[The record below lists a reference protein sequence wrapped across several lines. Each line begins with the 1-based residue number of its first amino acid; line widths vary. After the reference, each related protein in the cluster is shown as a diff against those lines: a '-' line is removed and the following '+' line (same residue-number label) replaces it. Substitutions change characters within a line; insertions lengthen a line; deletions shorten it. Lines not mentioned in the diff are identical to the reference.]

1 MSVRDRTRC
10 LIYVRQS
17 DSRGVGT
24 DSVSIHSQEHL
35 LRGHAKRHG
44 WIVVGVEVDADLRG
58 GDDDRPGFR
67 SCMTRAAAG
76 EYDTLLFYDMS
87 RFARGLWLQEPQ
99 IRDLERHGVAIHSY
113 MEPHASD
120 PLYRQ
125 ILGAVAEQYT
135 RTLRAHSRRA
145 VEEKVRRGIHPN
157 TPYGYARPDKR
168 SPLAV
173 DEDRPERAD
182 AVRRMFRWR
191 AAGVGTTEIRM
202 RLVDA
207 GLPSPTGVTWSTKT
221 VRTILQN
228 TVYVGTAYA
237 NDATCENAHPAIVDA
252 DLFDA
257 VQATFGESAAGRGM
271 RWRKVRSSWLER
283 YVYHDCGERM
293 YLVARN
299 GGTTAPAFVC
309 GWVGKSGNY
318 PPENRCTLPKKSR
331 RADWLEDEAWSLV
344 VDAVAAMVD
353 PDDAVR
359 RAEERARTLRPES
372 AARRADAERRLR
384 ALDAR
389 FARAESLYLDGERNR
404 DWLNAQEAR
413 IAAERVAVQ
422 RELDAL
428 PPEPDGDVLRTAAA
442 VLRSLRDSL
451 SEMPDEYRTSIIAR
465 LGVVFYGEHGARL
478 VVWPDIA
485 PLLPDLA
492 PLTPDMFV
500 NPDQPRRFR
509 MCVDGQ

>member
-1 MSVRDRTRC
+1 MTVRDRTRC
-10 LIYVRQS
+10 LVYVRQS
-17 DSRGVGT
+17 DSRGVGQ

-35 LRGHAKRHG
+35 LREHAKRHG

-67 SCMTRAAAG
+67 RCMERAAAG

-99 IRDLERHGVAIHSY
+99 IRQLEKHGVAIHSY

-157 TPYGYARPDKR
+157 TPYGYARADKR
-168 SPLAV
+168 QPLAL
-173 DEDRPERAD
+173 DDDHPERAE

-191 AAGVGTTEIRM
+191 ADGVGTTEIRM

-221 VRTILQN
+221 VRTILMN
-228 TVYVGTAYA
+228 PVYAGVAYA
-237 NDATCENAHPAIVDA
+237 NDVTCDGAHPAIVDG

-257 VQATFGESAAGRGM
+257 VQASFGHVVERRGM

-293 YLVARN
+293 YLVSRN

-318 PPENRCTLPKKSR
+318 PPEQRCTLPKKSR
-331 RADWLEDEAWSLV
+331 RADWLEDEAWRVV
-344 VDAVAAMVD
+344 VDAVAALVD
-353 PDDAVR
+353 PDDAIR
-359 RAEERARTLRPES
+359 QAERQ
-372 AARRADAERRLR
+372 ARRARPEAAAARKDAQRRLA

-389 FARAESLYLDGERNR
+389 WQRAEALYLDGERDR

-413 IAAERVAVQ
+413 IAAERIAVQ
-422 RELDAL
+422 RTLDAL
-428 PPEPDGDVLRTAAA
+428 PPEPDGDVLRSASA

-451 SEMPDEYRTSIIAR
+451 ADMPDEYRTSIIAR

-485 PLLPDLA
+485 PLLPDA
-492 PLTPDMFV
+492 GVLTPDMFV

-509 MCVDGQ
+509 TCVTAA